1 MDIKKVLLIGHNF
14 SPEPTGIGKYN
25 GEMISWLATHGFDC
39 TVVTTFPYYPQWK
52 VQAPYHNRWWWY
64 KKEIMEYP
72 GDSSAT
78 VYRCPSYTPADPT
91 GKKRMI
97 QDMSFWTSKIWQ
109 IFKLVLFKKK
119 FDLIITVAPPFHLAY
134 LGLMLRKLT
143 GGRLVYH
150 IQDLQIE
157 AAQDLN
163 ILSNQ
168 TMFNRLY
175 KMEKNILDNADYVSS
190 ISDGMIKKIEEKV
203 DKKVLFFP
211 NWADTSY
218 FLPIDNRH
226 LLKKNW
232 GFAADDVVYLY
243 SGAIGEKQGL
253 ENIIFAAEQV
263 QHDTTIKFVICGS
276 GPYKEKLAELVQSR
290 GLINVSFLPVQD
302 KDVFNK
308 FLNMADF
315 HLVLQKSNAG
325 DLVMPSKLTTILA
338 VGGVSIVTAAPNTSL
353 YNVIEK
359 HNVGYIIPPED
370 HKALAEKILEVKA
383 GLDAELKRANSR
395 KYAIQ
400 YLNIDQI
407 MRNFIDEVSA
417 DKKEIA

>member
-1 MDIKKVLLIGHNF
+1 MDIRKVLLISHNF

-25 GEMISWLATHGFDC
+25 GEMITWLSAQGYDC

-52 VQAPYHNRWWWY
+52 VQEPYHNKSWWY
-64 KKEIMEYP
+64 KKEILESP
-72 GDSSAT
+72 GKNAVT

-97 QDMSFWTSKIWQ
+97 QDMSFWSSKIWQ
-109 IFKLVLFKKK
+109 ILKLVALRKK

-134 LGLMLRKLT
+134 LGLMVRKLT
-143 GGRLVYH
+143 GGKLVYH

-175 KMEKNILDNADYVSS
+175 KIEKSILDSADHVSS
-190 ISDGMIKKIEEKV
+190 ISEGMIRKIEEKV
-203 DKKVLFFP
+203 DKKVMFFP

-218 FLPIDNRH
+218 FYPIDEREF
-226 LLKKNW
+226 LKTNW
-232 GFAADDVVYLY
+232 GFSADDVVYLY

-253 ENIIFAAEQV
+253 ENIILAAEQV
-263 QHDTTIKFVICGS
+263 QQDSHIKFVICGS
-276 GPYKEKLAELVQSR
+276 GPYKEKLIELAEAKSLK
-290 GLINVSFLPVQD
+290 NVSFLPVQE

-338 VGGVSIVTAAPNTSL
+338 VGGVSIVTATQDTSL

-359 HNVGYIIPPED
+359 YNVGYIIPPED
-370 HKALAEKILEVKA
+370 HVALANKVLEVKA
-383 GLDAELKRANSR
+383 DLNVELKRANSR
-395 KYAIQ
+395 QYAIK
-400 YLNIDQI
+400 YLNIDRI
-407 MRNFIDEVSA
+407 MQSFIDNVSA
-417 DKKEIA
+417 RKKEIV